1 MPWVHGKETTLN
13 PDPERALAH
22 ECGMD
27 SDVDDSRVAQAAGLA
42 APRRRALSMFSFS
55 LCVVRYVVSHYTYR
69 TIRAGAKRELM
80 YARVVR
86 SSVPTR
92 WAHLF
97 RHLFAACQARAAST
111 LERVTSQSRVARN
124 QGGHQED
131 VPRRWG
137 FIRRVRPK
145 NIVTCRREALPPR
158 ASPPGAWDAQV
169 RLKVRPLIVFFS
181 TLSFSGIARLSTCSQ
196 LDARRRMRVCSWLL
210 VACT

>member
-1 MPWVHGKETTLN
+1 
-13 PDPERALAH
+13 
-22 ECGMD
+22 
-27 SDVDDSRVAQAAGLA
+27 
-42 APRRRALSMFSFS
+42 
-55 LCVVRYVVSHYTYR
+55 
-69 TIRAGAKRELM
+69 M

-210 VACT
+210 VAWWYMSEAKGQAHRIQPTPDEEMWGYVGYVGICGDMWGYVARCGEMWGDDEITHLHVIHEESAIALD